1 MTPFV
6 REYLFNLQA
15 NIQVNEKLLL
25 PYLVTILPVYYLKC
39 NNFVKTL
46 NNMIHFLVM
55 LPCISIS
62 GN

>member
-25 PYLVTILPVYYLKC
+25 PYFSDYFTSLLSQVE
-39 NNFVKTL
+39 
-46 NNMIHFLVM
+46 
-55 LPCISIS
+55 
-62 GN
+62 

>member
-25 PYLVTILPVYYLKC
+25 PYLVTILPVYNLK
-39 NNFVKTL
+39 
-46 NNMIHFLVM
+46 
-55 LPCISIS
+55 
-62 GN
+62 

>member
-25 PYLVTILPVYYLKC
+25 PYLVTILPVYYLK
-39 NNFVKTL
+39 
-46 NNMIHFLVM
+46 
-55 LPCISIS
+55 
-62 GN
+62 